1 MLWHKKQKQKHKT
14 FSETETAFAPLLGFG
29 VSVSVQIVFKQKTKR
44 SSCNASL
51 WSSDVFGI
59 SNMIILTE
67 PTAFD
72 KMLADS
78 IGKLIDLD
86 AITERLLATD
96 CQQCSLFTHEQVKLA
111 FLKWIEHN
119 LDSIEEQPEWFI
131 NQDLKHFYR
140 HLPFDDLQEA
150 TELREYD
157 SEETYAEMCAD
168 MDARINSG
176 ELSQDTYE
184 YIAHINRNQEPQ
196 PDNAS
201 SLEDD
206 FEGTPEQAA
215 IVAIYW

>member
-1 MLWHKKQKQKHKT
+1 
-14 FSETETAFAPLLGFG
+14 
-29 VSVSVQIVFKQKTKR
+29 
-44 SSCNASL
+44 
-51 WSSDVFGI
+51 
-59 SNMIILTE
+59 MIILTK

-119 LDSIEEQPEWFI
+119 LDSIEEQPEWFL
-131 NQDLKHFYR
+131 NNEPQHFYR
-140 HLPFDDLQEA
+140 HLPFDELQDA

-157 SEETYAEMCAD
+157 YEETYSELEDDEKYRNMCAD

-176 ELSQDTYE
+176 ELTQDTHE
-184 YIAHINRNQEPQ
+184 YIMHRIQNEKPQ
-196 PDNAS
+196 PDNES

-206 FEGTPEQAA
+206 FEGTPEEAA

>member
-1 MLWHKKQKQKHKT
+1 
-14 FSETETAFAPLLGFG
+14 
-29 VSVSVQIVFKQKTKR
+29 
-44 SSCNASL
+44 
-51 WSSDVFGI
+51 
-59 SNMIILTE
+59 MIILTKL
-67 PTAFD
+67 TAFD

-157 SEETYAEMCAD
+157 SEETYAEMCTE
-168 MDARINSG
+168 MDACMNSG
-176 ELSQDTYE
+176 EVSQDTHE
-184 YIAHINRNQEPQ
+184 YIMHRIRNEKPQ
-196 PDNAS
+196 IDNAS

-206 FEGTPEQAA
+206 FDGTPEEAA
-215 IVAIYW
+215 IAAIYW